1 MNDEGL
7 ADVAAANP
15 FRLPRL
21 HPGIGWRRLTSA
33 MPGGRR
39 LQPCRRGAGGAGP
52 AATGGAVRV
61 STSQPTRGRQHRL
74 HRRPSRTPAC
84 SGPQTS
90 SPTYRPCARAH
101 GVLRLST
108 PGRHADLII
117 TEVDHSV
124 TTILLPEEY

>member
-1 MNDEGL
+1 DDEGL
-7 ADVAAANP
+7 ADVEAANP

-61 STSQPTRGRQHRL
+61 STSQ
-74 HRRPSRTPAC
+74 RRPERPSAGSSTIELDTNLVRARRRRIPPPVLPDLD
-84 SGPQTS
+84 SGNYDRALPGQR
-90 SPTYRPCARAH
+90 SPRGGT
-101 GVLRLST
+101 LWN
-108 PGRHADLII
+108 
-117 TEVDHSV
+117 
-124 TTILLPEEY
+124 